1 MKQLMESIY
10 GYKRTSTT
18 FMDKDLAALT
28 TTGQII
34 DHAEKPSTL
43 KSIVRTGARSGVPI
57 LGSALDFGMQVQ
69 QGEDIGDAAIKTA
82 GHAGAGAIG
91 VSTGAI
97 VGASFGSVI
106 PVVGTIIGG
115 AVGYGVGV
123 AGAMAFDW
131 LYDNKENI
139 MNEVKESGERVVKN
153 VGDAVASLFGKIGS
167 AFD

>member
-57 LGSALDFGMQVQ
+57 LGSALDFGMQVH
-69 QGEDIGDAAIKTA
+69 QGEDIGDAAIKTG
-82 GHAGAGAIG
+82 GHLAAGATGAKVGLMRGGGLGFAIG
-91 VSTGAI
+91 
-97 VGASFGSVI
+97 FG
-106 PVVGTIIGG
+106 
-115 AVGYGVGV
+115 
-123 AGAMAFDW
+123 
-131 LYDNKENI
+131 
-139 MNEVKESGERVVKN
+139 
-153 VGDAVASLFGKIGS
+153 
-167 AFD
+167 